1 MENKLK
7 AFIEDANRQFDDQM
21 ELKEYLIDEAEY
33 DADYVESLS
42 PLELVDTY
50 LQYNGVCNF
59 TEDILNLVK
68 VAYNLGDYSEAEDK
82 YHE

>member
-7 AFIEDANRQFDDQM
+7 AFVEDANGQFDDQM

-68 VAYNLGDYSEAEDK
+68 VAYNLGD
-82 YHE
+82 

>member
-7 AFIEDANRQFDDQM
+7 AFIEDANGQFDDQM

-68 VAYNLGDYSEAEDK
+68 VAYNLVD
-82 YHE
+82 

>member
-7 AFIEDANRQFDDQM
+7 AFIEDANGQFDDQM

-33 DADYVESLS
+33 DADYIESLS

-50 LQYNGVCNF
+50 LQYNGVCKF

-68 VAYNLGDYSEAEDK
+68 VAYNLGD
-82 YHE
+82 

>member
-7 AFIEDANRQFDDQM
+7 AFIEDANGQFDNQM

-33 DADYVESLS
+33 DAYYVESLS

-50 LQYNGVCNF
+50 LRYNRICNF

-68 VAYNLGDYSEAEDK
+68 AAYDLGD
-82 YHE
+82 

>member
-1 MENKLK
+1 MVNKLK
-7 AFIEDANRQFDDQM
+7 AFIEDVNGQLDDKM

-33 DADYVESLS
+33 DADYVDSLS

-68 VAYNLGDYSEAEDK
+68 VAYNLGD
-82 YHE
+82 

>member
-7 AFIEDANRQFDDQM
+7 AFIEDANGQFDDQM

-33 DADYVESLS
+33 DADYIENLS
-42 PLELVDTY
+42 PLDLVDTY

-68 VAYNLGDYSEAEDK
+68 VAYNLGD
-82 YHE
+82 

>member
-7 AFIEDANRQFDDQM
+7 AFIEDANGQFDDQM

-50 LQYNGVCNF
+50 LHYNGVCNF

-68 VAYNLGDYSEAEDK
+68 VAYNLGD
-82 YHE
+82 

>member
-7 AFIEDANRQFDDQM
+7 AFIEDANGQFDDQM
-21 ELKEYLIDEAEY
+21 ELKEYLIDETEY

-68 VAYNLGDYSEAEDK
+68 VAYNLGD
-82 YHE
+82 

>member
-7 AFIEDANRQFDDQM
+7 TFIEDADGQFDDQM

-33 DADYVESLS
+33 DADYIESLS
-42 PLELVDTY
+42 PLELVDIY

-68 VAYNLGDYSEAEDK
+68 VAYNLGD
-82 YHE
+82 

>member
-7 AFIEDANRQFDDQM
+7 AFIEDANGQFDDQM

-50 LQYNGVCNF
+50 LQYNRVCNF

-68 VAYNLGDYSEAEDK
+68 VAYNLGDYSYDK
-82 YHE
+82 ME

>member
-7 AFIEDANRQFDDQM
+7 AFIEDANGQFDDQM

-50 LQYNGVCNF
+50 LQYNRVCNF

-68 VAYNLGDYSEAEDK
+68 VAYNLGD
-82 YHE
+82 

>member
-7 AFIEDANRQFDDQM
+7 AFIEDANGQFDDQM

-50 LQYNGVCNF
+50 LQYNGICNF
-59 TEDILNLVK
+59 TDDILNLVK
-68 VAYNLGDYSEAEDK
+68 VAYNLGD
-82 YHE
+82 

>member
-7 AFIEDANRQFDDQM
+7 AFIEDANGQFDGQM

-68 VAYNLGDYSEAEDK
+68 VAYNLGD
-82 YHE
+82 

>member
-7 AFIEDANRQFDDQM
+7 AFIEDTNGQFDNQI

-68 VAYNLGDYSEAEDK
+68 VAYNLGD
-82 YHE
+82 

>member
-7 AFIEDANRQFDDQM
+7 AFIEDANGQFDDQM

-68 VAYNLGDYSEAEDK
+68 VAYNL
-82 YHE
+82 

>member
-7 AFIEDANRQFDDQM
+7 AFIEDANGQFDDQID
-21 ELKEYLIDEAEY
+21 LKEYLIDEAEY

-68 VAYNLGDYSEAEDK
+68 VAYNLGD
-82 YHE
+82 

>member
-7 AFIEDANRQFDDQM
+7 AFIEDANGQFDDQM

>member
-7 AFIEDANRQFDDQM
+7 AFIEDANGQFDDQL

-50 LQYNGVCNF
+50 LQYNGVYNF

-68 VAYNLGDYSEAEDK
+68 VAYNLGD
-82 YHE
+82 

>member
-1 MENKLK
+1 MENRLK
-7 AFIEDANRQFDDQM
+7 AFIEDANGQFDDQM

-68 VAYNLGDYSEAEDK
+68 VAYNLGD
-82 YHE
+82 

>member
-7 AFIEDANRQFDDQM
+7 AFIEDANGQFDDQM
-21 ELKEYLIDEAEY
+21 ELKEYLIAEY
-33 DADYVESLS
+33 DADYIESLS

-68 VAYNLGDYSEAEDK
+68 VAYNLGD
-82 YHE
+82 

>member
-7 AFIEDANRQFDDQM
+7 AFIEDANGQFNDQM

-68 VAYNLGDYSEAEDK
+68 VAYNLGD
-82 YHE
+82 

>member
-7 AFIEDANRQFDDQM
+7 AFIEDANGQFDDQM

-33 DADYVESLS
+33 DADYIESLS

-50 LQYNGVCNF
+50 LQYNRVCNF

-68 VAYNLGDYSEAEDK
+68 VAYNLGD
-82 YHE
+82 

>member
-7 AFIEDANRQFDDQM
+7 AFIEDANGQFDDQM

-68 VAYNLGDYSEAEDK
+68 IAYNLGD
-82 YHE
+82 

>member
-7 AFIEDANRQFDDQM
+7 AFIEDANGQFDDQM

-42 PLELVDTY
+42 PLELEIGRASCRERV
-50 LQYNGVCNF
+50 
-59 TEDILNLVK
+59 
-68 VAYNLGDYSEAEDK
+68 
-82 YHE
+82 

>member
-7 AFIEDANRQFDDQM
+7 AFIEDANGQFDDQM

-59 TEDILNLVK
+59 TVDILSLVK
-68 VAYNLGDYSEAEDK
+68 VAYNLVD
-82 YHE
+82 

>member
-7 AFIEDANRQFDDQM
+7 AFIEDANGQFDDQI

-33 DADYVESLS
+33 EADYVESLS

-68 VAYNLGDYSEAEDK
+68 VAYNLGD
-82 YHE
+82 